1 MTGQATTLVVAAA
14 MAGATVLGG
23 PLSQVFSELTGIM
36 AIMGAAG
43 GMTWGLANR
52 RGWKETTRGFFV
64 GGLMAA
70 GFGAVAPHI
79 VTWLS
84 GIEFGP
90 GEQNVQALASCAFFL
105 GLAQDWVVAKLRKAL
120 G

>member
-1 MTGQATTLVVAAA
+1 M
-14 MAGATVLGG
+14 
-23 PLSQVFSELTGIM
+23 M

-43 GMTWGLANR
+43 GVTWGLANK

-70 GFGAVAPHI
+70 GFGAMAPHA

-84 GIEFGP
+84 GIEFHP
-90 GEQNVQALASCAFFL
+90 GERNVQALASCAFFL
-105 GLAQDWVVAKLRKAL
+105 GLAQDWVVAKLKKAL